1 MTLLLVTSDQ
11 IGLTVTYEMRSVSNR
26 KKPKTNPQKDKTLK
40 FKLNQKKDYTLFL
53 KKMGYWFSTN
63 NKQYLIWWGFRDI
76 LNNQGWGKCYQ
87 LSWRLRLI
95 TLTETLII

>member
-1 MTLLLVTSDQ
+1 MTLLLLTSDQ

-53 KKMGYWFSTN
+53 KKMGY
-63 NKQYLIWWGFRDI
+63 
-76 LNNQGWGKCYQ
+76 
-87 LSWRLRLI
+87 
-95 TLTETLII
+95 